1 MKYLITIFLFII
13 PFIVEAQNR
22 IHEKSIFLS
31 GGIGVIQSSSSEE
44 IISKF
49 LPNVL
54 FQFGF
59 GIPLDYHLS
68 VYNRISYTSKSDF
81 KAYAQIEPINRL
93 VEATS
98 SFSQLIFN
106 AGLRYSIIITQD
118 WSAGFSAGFTYS
130 LVNNKSTL
138 KGELYQSLDNQN
150 LYGYFG
156 GIDLEHRFSDSQ
168 LSAFGEAFYNY
179 IRNDNIYFRD
189 KFSGMNLTAGVR
201 FYLQK

>member
-1 MKYLITIFLFII
+1 MKYLITIFLFIV
-13 PFIVEAQNR
+13 PFIAEAQNR
-22 IHEKSIFLS
+22 IHEKSIFIS

-44 IISKF
+44 LTSKF
-49 LPNVL
+49 LPSVL
-54 FQFGF
+54 FQIGF
-59 GIPLDYHLS
+59 GIPINHQLTI
-68 VYNRISYTSKSDF
+68 YNRISYTSKSDF
-81 KAYAQIEPINRL
+81 KSYARIEPINQL

-98 SFSQLIFN
+98 SFSQLIYN
-106 AGLRYSIIITQD
+106 GGLRYSIYLAQD
-118 WSAGFSAGFTYS
+118 WNIGFSAGFTYS
-130 LVNNKSTL
+130 LVNNKSSL
-138 KGELYQSLDNQN
+138 KGELYQKLDNQN

-168 LSAFGEAFYNY
+168 FSAFGEAFYNY